1 MISWLSFLLVV
12 VACVIACSTNAI
24 SKDPSTDAAVLAYV
38 QGNELYRHGEMLL
51 AREKYSEAVLLDPEL
66 KHAWSNLGHVFLKEG
81 MFDGAV
87 ASLSTMLVACL
98 TIVMATPGNYG
109 DAITSYRQCI
119 VLDPGSAR
127 YHYNVAVALQHHGD
141 YSSAREYYTRSIEL
155 DPSGDHSDALFNL
168 GGVLQSMGDLSEAGR
183 VYVQLL
189 KMDPMHVEA
198 RLNYC
203 NVLFASLHLEATEQC
218 YLDVL
223 RVDPNYPRGLVNL
236 AAYYASLDDPAAE
249 LEAIALYKRALAIE
263 PTNAMAL
270 HGLRSLLLL
279 SGDDDASRQ
288 GDGMDS
294 EYVSQLFDS
303 YSFHFEQSL
312 QLLQYQSHLSVAN
325 ATVDSI
331 QGRFFGES
339 ISGIASYSTRQ
350 RLNIIDV
357 GAGTGLVCIPLR
369 EGMMRLDWAAAGMHE
384 INIVAVDLSEKM
396 LAKAKEK
403 NCYNS
408 SVVGDIG
415 EYLAADIDPVDAIVA
430 ADVFM
435 YFGDL
440 SSLLQSCFH
449 ALSVRG
455 YLVFTVEDL
464 SLQHGAGEGEDD
476 PHRKQKGYRLQ
487 KSGRFA
493 HSSSYIEECVHAIS
507 SLDAGFKV
515 DSIRPIVPRYDKGQP
530 VHGLLIVAQKH
541 SIGAGV

>member
-1 MISWLSFLLVV
+1 
-12 VACVIACSTNAI
+12 
-24 SKDPSTDAAVLAYV
+24 
-38 QGNELYRHGEMLL
+38 
-51 AREKYSEAVLLDPEL
+51 
-66 KHAWSNLGHVFLKEG
+66 
-81 MFDGAV
+81 
-87 ASLSTMLVACL
+87 
-98 TIVMATPGNYG
+98 MATPGNYG
-109 DAITSYRQCI
+109 DAIASYRQCI
-119 VLDPGSAR
+119 VLDPRSAR

-141 YSSAREYYTRSIEL
+141 YSSARGYYTRSIEL

-168 GGVLQSMGDLSEAGR
+168 GGVFQSIGDLSEAGR

-223 RVDPNYPRGLVNL
+223 RVDPSYPRGLVNL

-249 LEAIALYKRALAIE
+249 LEAIALYKRALAVE
-263 PTNAMAL
+263 STNAMAL

-288 GDGMDS
+288 EGGMDS

-331 QGRFFGES
+331 
-339 ISGIASYSTRQ
+339 SGIASHSARQ

-369 EGMMRLDWAAAGMHE
+369 EGLMRLAWAAAGMPE

-408 SVVGDIG
+408 SVVSDIG
-415 EYLAADIDPVDAIVA
+415 EYLAADTDTDPADVIVA

-440 SSLLQSCFH
+440 SSVLQSCFH

-464 SLQHGAGEGEDD
+464 SLQHGAGEGEDG
-476 PHRKQKGYRLQ
+476 PHRKLKGYRLQ

-493 HSSSYIEECVHAIS
+493 HSSSYIEQCVHAIS
-507 SLDAGFKV
+507 VSSPDAGFKV
-515 DSIRPIVPRYDKGQP
+515 DSIRPIVPRYDKGQS

>member
-1 MISWLSFLLVV
+1 
-12 VACVIACSTNAI
+12 
-24 SKDPSTDAAVLAYV
+24 
-38 QGNELYRHGEMLL
+38 
-51 AREKYSEAVLLDPEL
+51 
-66 KHAWSNLGHVFLKEG
+66 
-81 MFDGAV
+81 
-87 ASLSTMLVACL
+87 
-98 TIVMATPGNYG
+98 MATPGNYG
-109 DAITSYRQCI
+109 DAIASYRQCI
-119 VLDPGSAR
+119 VLDPSSAR

-141 YSSAREYYTRSIEL
+141 YSSARRYYTRSIEL

-168 GGVLQSMGDLSEAGR
+168 GGVLQSMGNLSEAGR
-183 VYVQLL
+183 IYVQLL
-189 KMDPMHVEA
+189 KVDPLHVEA

-203 NVLFASLHLEATEQC
+203 NVLFASLHLEATERC

-223 RVDPNYPRGLVNL
+223 RVDSSYPRGLVNL

-249 LEAIALYKRALAIE
+249 LEAIALYKRALAVE

-288 GDGMDS
+288 GGGMDS

-312 QLLQYQSHLSVAN
+312 LLLQYQSHLSVAN

-331 QGRFFGES
+331 QWRFFGES
-339 ISGIASYSTRQ
+339 ISGIASCSARQ

-369 EGMMRLDWAAAGMHE
+369 EGLMRLDWAAVGMPS

-415 EYLAADIDPVDAIVA
+415 EYLAADIDTADAIVA

-440 SSLLQSCFH
+440 SSVLQSCFH
-449 ALSVRG
+449 ALSVHG

-464 SLQHGAGEGEDD
+464 SQQLLQQGGGEGEDGS
-476 PHRKQKGYRLQ
+476 HMKKKGYHLQ

-493 HSSSYIEECVHAIS
+493 HSSSYIEQCVHAIS
-507 SLDAGFKV
+507 SPDAGFKV

-541 SIGAGV
+541 STSAGV